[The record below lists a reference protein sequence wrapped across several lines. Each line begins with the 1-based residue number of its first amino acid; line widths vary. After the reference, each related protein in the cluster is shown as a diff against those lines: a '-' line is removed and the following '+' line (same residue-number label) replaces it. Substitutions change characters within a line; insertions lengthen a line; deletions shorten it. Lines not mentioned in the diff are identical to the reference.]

1 MLKLGDTYTSKFTIT
16 QEQVNAFAQLSGDD
30 NPIHIDQ
37 EFAANTPFK
46 QTIVH
51 GIFSASVFSKVLGT
65 EFPGHGSIYL
75 GQKLEFKRPVFP
87 SKEYEARFEIT
98 ETREGKHTAV
108 VSTQVFELERGKIV
122 IDGWAEMMNK
132 EQLP

>member
-1 MLKLGDTYTSKFTIT
+1 MLKQGDTYTSQFTIT
-16 QEQVNAFAQLSGDD
+16 QEQVNAFAELSGDN

-51 GIFSASVFSKVLGT
+51 GIFSATIFSKVLGT

-75 GQKLEFKRPVFP
+75 TQKLEFKRPVFP
-87 SKEYEARFEIT
+87 GKSYEARFEIT

-108 VSTQVFELERGKIV
+108 VSTRVYEMERGKLV
-122 IDGWAEMMNK
+122 IDGWAEMMHK
-132 EQLP
+132 ERLP